1 MGMLDLSRDPRAA
14 GVLEDPWEVAEEA
27 PLGAPFLSE
36 PDLAALASNSRRN
49 CSLFMVVAWCDSLGV
64 EAELSLGARGWQL
77 LKDQMPAKC
86 WKKVVGPE
94 QFQQQWAA
102 RK

>member
-1 MGMLDLSRDPRAA
+1 M
-14 GVLEDPWEVAEEA
+14 LEDPWEVAEEA

-77 LKDQMPAKC
+77 LEDQMPAKC
-86 WKKVVGPE
+86 WKSGGSRTVTAAVGRQE
-94 QFQQQWAA
+94 VIV
-102 RK
+102 R